1 MLVCPQSRH
10 GFNFSSGPTK
20 VEPEAAPYT
29 KQAPTMSSPNQT
41 QGQWT
46 CTPCKK
52 TYKTQVGY
60 DRHMKSHAAQPVEA
74 PTTTTEFR
82 EASYTLTKSTDLK
95 KRQDN
100 GIFFTPATAR
110 HRLFAVLSEQGI
122 RTPNIVLEPSFGSG
136 EFVWDAREHFPA
148 ATVYGAELEPTFH
161 AAVAAQA
168 AEKGD
173 HQVQVT
179 CGDFREYV
187 LPSGPGTAD
196 LVLGNPPFVVVTD
209 KVPEAMTGRGNLF
222 VLFVYY
228 ALTRHLRSG
237 GVLAFVLPTSFYNAA
252 YYEPCRAYIRDHTT
266 VLHVENLN
274 VRYIDTA
281 QDTMLLVVRNTSD
294 SRPAAE
300 RPYIWSPVPSITVLS
315 PAATRLRALASN
327 ATTLAALGLAV
338 KTGKVVWN
346 QVKEALS
353 ATTGVPVLYT
363 GNIGA
368 DHRIVLKAD
377 GDLGGGKK
385 QYVDAEKAKITAEP
399 LCGPAILI
407 SRGYGNKYKFM
418 YGVVDDPAFRFYGE
432 NHTNVIWPTTEA
444 ARAHMGRVLTALED
458 PRMAEF
464 VQLFAGN
471 GAISKTELETV
482 LPIF

>member
-1 MLVCPQSRH
+1 MSA
-10 GFNFSSGPTK
+10 SS
-20 VEPEAAPYT
+20 
-29 KQAPTMSSPNQT
+29 SL
-41 QGQWT
+41 WT
-46 CTPCKK
+46 CDTCRK
-52 TYKTQVGY
+52 TYKTQGGY
-60 DRHMKSHAAQPVEA
+60 ERHVRSHAVPPTPAVPTATPVP
-74 PTTTTEFR
+74 PTVPVTTPEFR
-82 EASYTLTKSTDLK
+82 EASYALTKSVDLK

-110 HRLFAVLSEQGI
+110 QRLFAVLAEQGI
-122 RTPNIVLEPSFGSG
+122 GAESILEPSFGSA
-136 EFVWDAREHFPA
+136 EFVWDALEHFPA
-148 ATVYGAELEPTFH
+148 ATVYGTELEPTFH
-161 AAVAAQA
+161 AAVQKQV
-168 AEKGD
+168 AERADLQGRV
-173 HQVQVT
+173 HVS
-179 CGDFREYV
+179 CGDFRTYV
-187 LPSGPGTAD
+187 LPNGPVD

-228 ALTRHLRSG
+228 ALTRHLRPG

-281 QDTMLLVVRNTSD
+281 QDTMLLVVRNTPD
-294 SRPAAE
+294 TRPAAE
-300 RPYIWSPVPSITVLS
+300 RPYIWSPVPAITVLS
-315 PAATRLRALASN
+315 PAAARLRALTSN

-353 ATTGVPVLYT
+353 AKPARPTDIPVLYT
-363 GNIGA
+363 GNITA

-377 GDLGGGKK
+377 GDLSGGKK

-444 ARAHMGRVLTALED
+444 ARTHMGRVLAALED

>member
-1 MLVCPQSRH
+1 
-10 GFNFSSGPTK
+10 
-20 VEPEAAPYT
+20 
-29 KQAPTMSSPNQT
+29 MSASIPNT
-41 QGQWT
+41 WT
-46 CTPCKK
+46 CEPCKK
-52 TYKTQVGY
+52 TYKTQGGY
-60 DRHMKSHAAQPVEA
+60 DRHVRNHESPTSPSQP
-74 PTTTTEFR
+74 PSSSNSSTTTEFR
-82 EASYTLTKSTDLK
+82 EASYTLTKSVDLK

-110 HRLFAVLSEQGI
+110 QRLFAVLAEQGVTAPAAI
-122 RTPNIVLEPSFGSG
+122 LEPSFGSA
-136 EFVWDAREHFPA
+136 EFVWDAVEHFPA
-148 ATVYGAELEPTFH
+148 ATVYGTELEPTFH
-161 AAVAAQA
+161 TAVQ
-168 AEKGD
+168 K
-173 HQVQVT
+173 QVVERGLQDRVHVS
-179 CGDFREYV
+179 CGDFRDYV
-187 LPSGPGTAD
+187 LPSGSAD

-222 VLFVYY
+222 VLFIYY
-228 ALTRHLRSG
+228 ALTRHLKEG

-252 YYEPCRAYIRDHTT
+252 YYEPCRAYIRDNAT

-281 QDTMLLVVRNTSD
+281 QDTMLLVVRNAVDTRS
-294 SRPAAE
+294 PAT
-300 RPYIWSPVPSITVLS
+300 RPYIWSAVCTTPSITILS
-315 PAATRLRALASN
+315 PAAARLRALTQGG

-346 QVKEALS
+346 QVKDALTHTPTTPS
-353 ATTGVPVLYT
+353 AIPVLYT
-363 GNIGA
+363 GNITA
-368 DHRIVLKAD
+368 DHRIVLKPD

-385 QYVDAEKAKITAEP
+385 QYVDTQKAKITAEP
-399 LCGPAILI
+399 LTGPAILI

-444 ARAHMGRVLTALED
+444 ARGHMARVQAALED

-464 VQLFAGN
+464 IQLFAGN